1 MVLLEC
7 IEMVLHVYFIYILI
21 KEDLS
26 SYDMS
31 DVSNKNMIKEKL
43 NNLTLLMSLIYE
55 NGARSTRMEARG
67 GDADARLRRSSLL
80 TRN

>member
-1 MVLLEC
+1 MHRDRPAC
-7 IEMVLHVYFIYILI
+7 IFYIHLI
-21 KEDLS
+21 EEDLA

-43 NNLTLLMSLIYE
+43 NNPILLMSLIYE
-55 NGARSTRMEARG
+55 NGARSTGMEARG